1 MKICH
6 EVIVILPGCTAEK
19 SAVFFD
25 FLYMVSFDGK
35 QINDTGAGLP
45 RILRNLFECDIFLL
59 G

>member
-25 FLYMVSFDGK
+25 FLHMVSLME
-35 QINDTGAGLP
+35 N
-45 RILRNLFECDIFLL
+45 RSMILEQGFR
-59 G
+59 GY